1 MNLMLMLSCIM
12 SHNRW
17 YKGVF
22 FFVNISSYMKIMFLS
37 IVSLFILTLISS
49 INGYCTQAECTTHEV
64 GSTCCFNIGCCPAAS
79 NLCCPNDLTYC
90 CSTQYPVCCG
100 DGKGCGP
107 RQNPVCCSTYCC
119 SSGSYCCGK
128 KCCRREGFTGRL
140 IEINDGVSKTN
151 QYQNLMTNIYH
162 P

>member
-64 GSTCCFNIGCCPAAS
+64 GST
-79 NLCCPNDLTYC
+79 YC

-100 DGKGCGP
+100 DGKGCCP